1 MPPAEDSPPPDPA
14 AGSTPPPLVQATE
27 RVTARLEELVP
38 VSDDVSNRVLTDNTR
53 LVRWAAPVFL
63 VCAAVLVPWIA
74 IASILLP
81 SHQLSENYDVAW
93 AGYDVGLLIGLV
105 WTALSALRRSRQLPI
120 AASATGALLLADAW
134 FDVLT
139 SPGGWDLVEAIAMS
153 LFAELPLG
161 ALCFWLAF
169 HSQEVAERRLV
180 LLTGGRRLSRT
191 DRRSHGAPTDATPR

>member
-1 MPPAEDSPPPDPA
+1 MTSPDESSLPDTPA
-14 AGSTPPPLVQATE
+14 AAAAGNSPVVQAAVRIAGHLDE
-27 RVTARLEELVP
+27 VVPASEEVGDPLLADHARV
-38 VSDDVSNRVLTDNTR
+38 
-53 LVRWAAPVFL
+53 VRWVAPLFL
-63 VCAAVLVPWIA
+63 GCAVVLLPWIV
-74 IASILLP
+74 IAAATLP

-105 WTALSALRRSRQLPI
+105 WTALSALRRSARLTI
-120 AASATGALLLADAW
+120 AAAATGALLTADAW

-153 LFAELPLG
+153 VFAELPLA

-180 LLTGGRRLSRT
+180 LTVRRGRRR
-191 DRRSHGAPTDATPR
+191 